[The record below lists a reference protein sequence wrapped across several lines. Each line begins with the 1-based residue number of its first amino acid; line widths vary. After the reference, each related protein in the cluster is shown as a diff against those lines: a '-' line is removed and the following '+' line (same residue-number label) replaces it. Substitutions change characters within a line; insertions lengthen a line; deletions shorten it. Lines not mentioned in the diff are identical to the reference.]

1 MLVQNTTL
9 PFNQYAWITTH
20 NSYAIEGVDPGL
32 SSFNLAPRNQEDSVA
47 SQLNVRMT
55 HYPIYALCWLK
66 RCSLWFLGCMELEID
81 YTPIVL

>member
-32 SSFNLAPRNQEDSVA
+32 SSFNLAPRNQEDSVT

-66 RCSLWFLGCMELEID
+66 RFSLWFRLHG
-81 YTPIVL
+81 T